1 MPKLVNFEN
10 NLDKDG
16 WFVPSRD
23 MAVPAG
29 LIMELIDRDENT
41 TNMDLPFAVV
51 YRQGLLYS
59 TFNEIFLKIIF
70 CSKNF
75 INFSNRFSGMT
86 IKTSPMHLHRIGLQ
100 VTVELNFIEKLSLS
114 IISQR
119 KKLRL

>member
-1 MPKLVNFEN
+1 
-10 NLDKDG
+10 
-16 WFVPSRD
+16 

-59 TFNEIFLKIIF
+59 IFNEILLKVIF
-70 CSKNF
+70 CFKNF
-75 INFSNRFSGMT
+75 INFSNHFAGMT
-86 IKTSPMHLHRIGLQ
+86 IKTPPMHLHRIGLQ
-100 VTVELNFIEKLSLS
+100 VTVELNFIEKLSPS

-119 KKLRL
+119 KKFRL